1 MLRRYLV
8 AGLLVWVPLGITFL
22 VIKFLLELMDRLL
35 LLLPV
40 EWRPETVLG
49 FTIPGFGLVLAVVIL
64 LITGAIGANLLGRSV
79 LRLWEAFL
87 ARIPLVRTVYLSTK
101 QILSSLLST
110 GSQSFRK
117 VLLIEYPRK
126 GIWTVCFQTSAAANE
141 IQSQLD
147 KEAIM
152 VFVPTTPNPTSG
164 FIMAVPVEDTRELDM
179 DIETALKLVMSLG
192 IAANTDNPDVDSSK
206 TTT

>member
-1 MLRRYLV
+1 MLRRYLI

-22 VIKFLLELMDRLL
+22 VIKFLLDLMDRLL

-49 FTIPGFGLVLAVVIL
+49 FSIPGFGLVIAVAIL
-64 LITGAIGANLLGRSV
+64 LVTGVIVANLLGRTL
-79 LRLWEAFL
+79 LRLWESFL
-87 ARIPLVRTVYLSTK
+87 SQIPLVRTVYSSVK

-110 GSQSFRK
+110 GSHSFRK

-126 GIWTVCFQTSAAANE
+126 GIWTVCFQTGPAATE
-141 IQSQLD
+141 IQTHLE
-147 KEAIM
+147 KESLT

-164 FIMAVPVEDTRELDM
+164 FIMMVAKEDARELDM

-192 IAANTDNPDVDSSK
+192 IAANTGKPEVDSAK
-206 TTT
+206 GNT